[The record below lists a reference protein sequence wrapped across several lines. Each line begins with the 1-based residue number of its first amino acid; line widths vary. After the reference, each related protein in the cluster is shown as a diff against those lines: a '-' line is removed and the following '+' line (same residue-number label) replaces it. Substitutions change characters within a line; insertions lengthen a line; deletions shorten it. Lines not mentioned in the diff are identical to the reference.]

1 MTKPLLLLV
10 GPSGCGKTTIA
21 NYLELDNNYH
31 SVQSYTTRPK
41 RYNDEGGHI
50 FITDKEFNEL
60 EHIVAYTEYNGY
72 KYCATEEQ
80 IDEADMYVVDVPGV
94 KTLLKKYHN
103 QSRPIYIFY
112 LKSTVKTR
120 INRMIE
126 RGDHDSQIL
135 SRLYVDEEY
144 DWFEK
149 LNKIICNYKFKIR
162 RDGRDVRLYTIN
174 ANKELSDIVEQI
186 MWYVK

>member
-1 MTKPLLLLV
+1 MLVNKPLLLLV
-10 GPSGCGKTTIA
+10 GPSGCGKTTVA
-21 NYLELDNNYH
+21 NYLEINNGYS
-31 SVQSYTTRPK
+31 SVQSYSTRPK
-41 RYNDEGGHI
+41 RYDNETGHI

-60 EHIVAYTEYNGY
+60 QHIVAYTEYNGY

-80 IDEADMYVVDVPGV
+80 IDKANIYIVDVPGV

-120 INRMIE
+120 IDRMLE
-126 RGDHDSQIL
+126 RDDHDSQIL

-149 LNKIICNYKFKIR
+149 LNKIVHNCKFNTN
-162 RDGRDVRLYTIN
+162 RDVRLHVVD
-174 ANKELSDIVEQI
+174 ANKKLSDVAEQI
-186 MWYVK
+186 MWYIK

>member
-1 MTKPLLLLV
+1 MLVNKPLLLLV
-10 GPSGCGKTTIA
+10 GPSGCGKTTVA
-21 NYLELDNNYH
+21 NYLETNNGYS

-41 RYNDEGGHI
+41 RYDNEVGHI
-50 FITDKEFNEL
+50 FISNEEL
-60 EHIVAYTEYNGY
+60 SELQHIVAYTEYNRY
-72 KYCATEEQ
+72 RYCATEEQ
-80 IDEADMYVVDVPGV
+80 IDAADIYIVDVSGV

-103 QSRPIYIFY
+103 QSRTIFIFY

-120 INRMIE
+120 IDRMLD

-144 DWFEK
+144 DWLEK
-149 LNKIICNYKFKIR
+149 LSEIVNSYQF
-162 RDGRDVRLYTIN
+162 IN
-174 ANKELSDIVEQI
+174 AKRDIRLHVIDANEKLPDVVEQI